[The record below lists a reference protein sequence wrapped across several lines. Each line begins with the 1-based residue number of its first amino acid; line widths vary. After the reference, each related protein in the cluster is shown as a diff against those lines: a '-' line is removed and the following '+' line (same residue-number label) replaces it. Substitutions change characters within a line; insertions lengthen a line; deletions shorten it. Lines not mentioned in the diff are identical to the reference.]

1 MLTPS
6 GGFFMAIS
14 PPGDIVLDVL
24 NNADPAALEVAQ
36 SKLKAG
42 QATAEAQRLAGTDE
56 SFASVMRS
64 DPASET
70 FKIKHRLDG
79 VEKKPVPETYRKFE
93 AMVLQ
98 NFIKT
103 MLPDSEEVYGKG
115 ASGEIWKGMMAEQVA
130 NEIAREGGIGIAE
143 KLMENGALKVKD
155 KAENAETNRADR
167 LHTATQLITEHQLQ
181 ALDDLLTG
189 DNARK
194 TS

>member
-1 MLTPS
+1 
-6 GGFFMAIS
+6 MAIS

-42 QATAEAQRLAGTDE
+42 QATAEAPRLAGTDE

-70 FKIKHRLDG
+70 KIKHRLDG

-181 ALDDLLTG
+181 ALDDLLPG